1 MEEQHWNQT
10 SHSTA
15 QETCRKKRERQTDR
29 RKGAGSSRRGET
41 SASLHQAV
49 GGTLLTHDSEVH
61 AREGERGRKTGLG
74 KNVELL
80 GNSPEIPW

>member
-1 MEEQHWNQT
+1 MEEQHWNQA
-10 SHSTA
+10 SQSTA
-15 QETCRKKRERQTDR
+15 RETRRKKRERQTDR

-49 GGTLLTHDSEVH
+49 GGTLPTKDSQVH
-61 AREGERGRKTGLG
+61 ARDSERGRKTGLG

>member
-1 MEEQHWNQT
+1 MEEQHWNQA
-10 SHSTA
+10 SQSTA
-15 QETCRKKRERQTDR
+15 QETRRKKRERQTDR

-49 GGTLLTHDSEVH
+49 GGTLPTNDSQVH
-61 AREGERGRKTGLG
+61 ARDSERGRKTGLG